1 MTKRTRPTP
10 HYPGELER
18 LTTLIE
24 RKAKEIAEVL
34 LWDVPDAE
42 TRSVDPRAVG
52 RVGRKTRERRSGK
65 LRKRGGRGGATV
77 S

>member
-1 MTKRTRPTP
+1 MTKRTRPIRR
-10 HYPGELER
+10 YPGELER

-42 TRSVDPRAVG
+42 VRTVDSRAVG
-52 RVGRKTRERRSGK
+52 RVARKSRDRRSGK
-65 LRKRGGRGGATV
+65 LKKRGGSGGATV